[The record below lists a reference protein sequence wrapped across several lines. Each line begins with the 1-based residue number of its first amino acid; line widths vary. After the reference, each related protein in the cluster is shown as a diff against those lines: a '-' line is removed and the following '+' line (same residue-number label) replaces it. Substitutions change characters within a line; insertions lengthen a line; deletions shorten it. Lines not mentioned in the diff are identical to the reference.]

1 MLTKSS
7 CENSL
12 ESSISLLSALVSIED
27 ITDGKSWLEI
37 KSVKDGAVKI
47 NRKAIE
53 KEKERNLRTSILLS
67 VNCKYIIK
75 TKRN

>member
-1 MLTKSS
+1 M
-7 CENSL
+7 SL
-12 ESSISLLSALVSIED
+12 SPVSVSIED
-27 ITDGKSWLEI
+27 ITDGNSWLKI

-53 KEKERNLRTSILLS
+53 KEKERSLRTSILLS
-67 VNCKYIIK
+67 VNCKDIIK

>member
-1 MLTKSS
+1 M
-7 CENSL
+7 SL
-12 ESSISLLSALVSIED
+12 SPVSVSIED
-27 ITDGKSWLEI
+27 ITDGNSWLKI

-53 KEKERNLRTSILLS
+53 KEKERNLRTRILLS